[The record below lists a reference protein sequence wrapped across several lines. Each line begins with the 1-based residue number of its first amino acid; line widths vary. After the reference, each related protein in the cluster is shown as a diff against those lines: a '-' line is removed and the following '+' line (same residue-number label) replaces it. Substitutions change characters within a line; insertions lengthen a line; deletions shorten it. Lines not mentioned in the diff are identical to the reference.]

1 MSVTVYRAENNYGNA
16 RYYDEDICGFVAN
29 DGTVYRAENNYGNA
43 RYYDED
49 ICAAAVGGGGFS
61 THAGGA
67 AYLLLL

>member
-1 MSVTVYRAENNYGNA
+1 MSVTVYRATNYCGEA
-16 RYYDEDICGFVAN
+16 DYVDDDICGFVAN
-29 DGTVYRAENNYGNA
+29 NGTVYRATNYCGEADYVN
-43 RYYDED
+43 DD